1 MSEQDDYE
9 YQIFSNLMDTVF
21 NLATE
26 ICEKDEDELTDNEVN
41 FLNAMDEYCDLLDE
55 EDEEEIVNIVK
66 ERMKDPEFI
75 SMEDIVKGTEFEK
88 YLIKEEK

>member
-21 NLATE
+21 DLATE
-26 ICEKDEDELTDNEVN
+26 ICEKDENELTENEVN

-55 EDEEEIVNIVK
+55 EDVK
-66 ERMKDPEFI
+66 
-75 SMEDIVKGTEFEK
+75 
-88 YLIKEEK
+88 